1 MAYTLRH
8 VSREAHYPATEK
20 PLKCGETNRG
30 LGSVKKAAKE
40 AAKRK
45 LAEAME
51 KYNREIE
58 GEPSEL
64 ATENS

>member
-8 VSREAHYPATEK
+8 VSRDVHYPATEK
-20 PLKCGETNRG
+20 LLKCGETNRG

-45 LAEAME
+45 VAEAAKE
-51 KYNREIE
+51 
-58 GEPSEL
+58 
-64 ATENS
+64 TESDLEAQSDNS

>member
-1 MAYTLRH
+1 MAYTLRN

-30 LGSVKKAAKE
+30 LGSVKKAAQE

-45 LAEAME
+45 AAE
-51 KYNREIE
+51 
-58 GEPSEL
+58 SEAIL
-64 ATENS
+64 KSPPVAENS